1 MKKEFKKIKTLLED
15 GYQIADVVI
24 EDGKFKSLKKST
36 SEDKTF
42 DVKIM
47 IPGFIDEHTHGAD
60 GYDFST
66 CKTVEEM
73 EKILSFYIKHG
84 VTSVLPTLLTERDEV
99 IFKQLELLYQ
109 ASLKNPIIKGVH
121 LEGPF
126 LCKEYKGAQLESC
139 LQKPTIEK
147 CKMFMEKS
155 HGLFKLMT
163 IAPENEGSEETIK
176 FLTENGVSVT
186 LGHSAATFDDC
197 TRALN
202 SGAKCMTHM
211 FNAMKGIHQHTPSI
225 ASAGLYYDDF
235 YTEVILDGIH
245 VHREM
250 VEFIRK
256 IKGNDKVIGITDS
269 LMAAGLPD
277 GNYFIGET
285 PITVKNHDCV
295 ITETGVRAGSTLDMK
310 RAFDNVKSFCN
321 IDDVTA
327 SHICSLN
334 SAKML
339 GIDDK
344 VGSIKEGKNAD
355 FLILNDKYEIEEV
368 YINGEKVL

>member
-1 MKKEFKKIKTLLED
+1 MIKELKNVKTLLED
-15 GYQIADVVI
+15 GYAFCDIRV
-24 EDGKFKSLKKST
+24 EDGKFSKIVKNSN
-36 SEDKTF
+36 DKDQESDTF
-42 DVKIM
+42 I
-47 IPGFIDEHTHGAD
+47 IPGFVDEHTHGGD

-66 CKTVEEM
+66 CKNVEEM
-73 EKILSFYIKHG
+73 EKILKFYVKHG

-99 IFKQLELLYQ
+99 IFKQLELIYQ
-109 ASLKNPIIKGVH
+109 TSLKNPIIKGVH

-126 LCKEYKGAQLESC
+126 LCKEYKGAQLDSC

-147 CKMFMEKS
+147 SKIFYEKS
-155 HGLFKLMT
+155 HGLLKLMT

-176 FLTENGVSVT
+176 WLTSHGVKVT

-197 TRALN
+197 TKALK
-202 SGAKCMTHM
+202 SGATCMTHL
-211 FNAMKGIHQHTPSI
+211 FNAMKGIHQHFPSI
-225 ASAGLYYDDF
+225 ATAGLYYDDF

-245 VHREM
+245 VHPEM

-256 IKGNDKVIGITDS
+256 LKGNDKVIGITDS

-295 ITETGVRAGSTLDMK
+295 ITETGVRAGSTLTMK
-310 RAFDNVKSFCN
+310 RAFDNVKRFCS
-321 IDDVTA
+321 IDDVVA

-334 SAKML
+334 CAKAL
-339 GIDDK
+339 GLDDK
-344 VGSIKEGKNAD
+344 IGSIKEGKNAD
-355 FLILNDKYEIEEV
+355 FLVLDKNYEIKEV

>member
-1 MKKEFKKIKTLLED
+1 MKIEFKNIKTLLES
-15 GYQIADVVI
+15 GYQSCDVVL
-24 EDGKFKSLKKST
+24 DQGKFVSLKKSE
-36 SEDKTF
+36 SNDKTYEK
-42 DVKIM
+42 KIM
-47 IPGFIDEHTHGAD
+47 IPGFIDEHTHGGD

-66 CKTVEEM
+66 VKNVDEI
-73 EKILSFYIKHG
+73 EKILKFYIAHG
-84 VTSVLPTLLTERDEV
+84 VTSVFPTLLTERDEV
-99 IFKQLELLYQ
+99 ILRQLELIYE
-109 ASLKNPIIKGVH
+109 ASKNNPIIKGVH

-126 LCKEYKGAQLESC
+126 LCTEFKGAQLESC

-147 CKMFMEKS
+147 CKIFLEKS
-155 HGLFKLMT
+155 HGLFRLMT

-176 FLTENGVSVT
+176 FLTNNGVRVN
-186 LGHSAATFDDC
+186 LGHSAATFDEA
-197 TRALN
+197 TKALK
-202 SGAKCMTHM
+202 SGARGITHM
-211 FNAMKGIHQHTPSI
+211 FNAMKGIHQHYPSI
-225 ASAGLYYDDF
+225 ASAALYYDDF
-235 YTEVILDGIH
+235 YNEVILDGIH
-245 VHREM
+245 VNREM

-295 ITETGVRAGSTLDMK
+295 ITATGVRAGSTLNMK

-321 IDDVTA
+321 IDDLTA
-327 SHICSLN
+327 SKICSLN

-355 FLILNDKYEIEEV
+355 FIILNENYEIEEV

>member
-1 MKKEFKKIKTLLED
+1 
-15 GYQIADVVI
+15 
-24 EDGKFKSLKKST
+24 
-36 SEDKTF
+36 
-42 DVKIM
+42 
-47 IPGFIDEHTHGAD
+47 
-60 GYDFST
+60 
-66 CKTVEEM
+66 
-73 EKILSFYIKHG
+73 
-84 VTSVLPTLLTERDEV
+84 
-99 IFKQLELLYQ
+99 
-109 ASLKNPIIKGVH
+109 
-121 LEGPF
+121 
-126 LCKEYKGAQLESC
+126 
-139 LQKPTIEK
+139 
-147 CKMFMEKS
+147 
-155 HGLFKLMT
+155 
-163 IAPENEGSEETIK
+163 
-176 FLTENGVSVT
+176 
-186 LGHSAATFDDC
+186 
-197 TRALN
+197 
-202 SGAKCMTHM
+202 MTHM

-256 IKGNDKVIGITDS
+256 IKGSDKVIGITDS

>member
-1 MKKEFKKIKTLLED
+1 MKREFKKIKTLLED
-15 GYQIADVVI
+15 GYKTVDIVI
-24 EDGKFKSLKKST
+24 EDGKFKSLEVSKSD
-36 SEDKTF
+36 DKTY
-42 DVKIM
+42 DGKIM

-66 CKTVEEM
+66 CKSFEEM
-73 EKILSFYIKHG
+73 EKILAFYIKRG

-99 IFKQLELLYQ
+99 IYKQLELIYKT
-109 ASLKNPIIKGVH
+109 SLKNPIIKGVH

-147 CKMFMEKS
+147 SKIFIEKS

-176 FLTENGVSVT
+176 FLTENGVKVT

-197 TRALN
+197 TRALK
-202 SGAKCMTHM
+202 SGASCMTHM
-211 FNAMKGIHQHTPSI
+211 FNAMKGIHQHFPSI

-245 VHREM
+245 VNREM

-285 PITVKNHDCV
+285 PITVKNHDCT

-321 IDDVTA
+321 IDDLTA
-327 SHICSLN
+327 SRICSLN

-339 GIDDK
+339 GIDDE

>member
-1 MKKEFKKIKTLLED
+1 MNREFKNIKTLLED
-15 GYQIADVVI
+15 GYHFVDVVV
-24 EDGKFKSLKKST
+24 ENGKFKSLKKNNN
-36 SEDKTF
+36 SEKDNAN
-42 DVKIM
+42 KIM
-47 IPGFIDEHTHGAD
+47 IPGFIDEHTHGGD

-66 CKTVEEM
+66 CKSVEEM
-73 EKILSFYIKHG
+73 EKILKFYIKHG

-99 IFKQLELLYQ
+99 IFKQLELLYKT
-109 ASLKNPIIKGVH
+109 SLKNPIIKGVH

-126 LCKEYKGAQLESC
+126 LCKEFKGAQLESC

-147 CKMFMEKS
+147 CKMFIEKS

-176 FLTENGVSVT
+176 FLKENGIAVS
-186 LGHSAATFDDC
+186 LGHSAASFDDC
-197 TRALN
+197 TMALK
-202 SGAKCMTHM
+202 SGAKCITHM
-211 FNAMKGIHQHTPSI
+211 FNAMKGIHQHHPSI
-225 ASAGLYYDDF
+225 ASAALYYDDF

-245 VHREM
+245 VHKEM

-256 IKGNDKVIGITDS
+256 INGNDKVIGVTDS

-295 ITETGVRAGSTLDMK
+295 ISETGVRAGSTLDMK
-310 RAFDNVKSFCN
+310 RAFDNVKTFCN
-321 IDDVTA
+321 LDDLTA

-334 SAKML
+334 CAKML

>member
-1 MKKEFKKIKTLLED
+1 M
-15 GYQIADVVI
+15 
-24 EDGKFKSLKKST
+24 
-36 SEDKTF
+36 
-42 DVKIM
+42 
-47 IPGFIDEHTHGAD
+47 FI
-60 GYDFST
+60 
-66 CKTVEEM
+66 
-73 EKILSFYIKHG
+73 
-84 VTSVLPTLLTERDEV
+84 
-99 IFKQLELLYQ
+99 
-109 ASLKNPIIKGVH
+109 
-121 LEGPF
+121 
-126 LCKEYKGAQLESC
+126 
-139 LQKPTIEK
+139 
-147 CKMFMEKS
+147 EKS

-176 FLTENGVSVT
+176 FLKENGIAVS
-186 LGHSAATFDDC
+186 LGHSAASFDDC
-197 TRALN
+197 TMALK
-202 SGAKCMTHM
+202 SGAKCITHM
-211 FNAMKGIHQHTPSI
+211 FNAMKGIHQHHPSI
-225 ASAGLYYDDF
+225 ASAALYYDDF

-245 VHREM
+245 VHKEM

-256 IKGNDKVIGITDS
+256 IKGNDKVIGVTDS

-295 ITETGVRAGSTLDMK
+295 ISETGVRAGSTLDMK
-310 RAFDNVKSFCN
+310 RAFDNVKVFCN
-321 IDDVTA
+321 LDDLTA

-334 SAKML
+334 CAKML

>member
-1 MKKEFKKIKTLLED
+1 MKREFKKIKTLLED
-15 GYQIADVVI
+15 GYKTVDVVI
-24 EDGKFKSLKKST
+24 EDGKFKSLEVSKSD
-36 SEDKTF
+36 DKTY
-42 DVKIM
+42 DGKIM

-66 CKTVEEM
+66 CKSVEEM
-73 EKILSFYIKHG
+73 EKILAFYIKHG

-99 IFKQLELLYQ
+99 IYKQLELIYKT
-109 ASLKNPIIKGVH
+109 SLKNPIIKGVH

-126 LCKEYKGAQLESC
+126 LCIEYKGAQLESC

-147 CKMFMEKS
+147 SKIFIEKS

-176 FLTENGVSVT
+176 FLTENGVKVT

-197 TRALN
+197 TKALK
-202 SGAKCMTHM
+202 SGASCMTHM
-211 FNAMKGIHQHTPSI
+211 FNAMKGIHQHFPSI

-245 VHREM
+245 VNREM

-285 PITVKNHDCV
+285 PITVKNHDCT

-310 RAFDNVKSFCN
+310 RAFDNVKNFCN
-321 IDDVTA
+321 IDDLIA
-327 SHICSLN
+327 SRICSLN

-355 FLILNDKYEIEEV
+355 FLILNEKYEIEEV